1 MKLRPVP
8 GVMAMILMGAPVA
21 ASAQTQ
27 TVSAQVTLQVPVN
40 LTQFGP
46 DVAKV
51 QVACS
56 VISDPISTSTSY
68 GRASDGTPL
77 YGTAAHVATLV
88 VEIPMAG
95 GVLVQTAPVVF
106 NFAGLDNPY
115 RKNAAVN
122 CSLMGWSTSQGAWVQ
137 FTGGATNL
145 SFKTNGASLG
155 PIDGAF
161 VW

>member
-1 MKLRPVP
+1 MKLRLALPV
-8 GVMAMILMGAPVA
+8 VTMVLIGAPVA
-21 ASAQTQ
+21 ASAQ

-56 VISDPISTSTSY
+56 ITSDPITTSTSI
-68 GRASDGTPL
+68 GRDPTNGKAL

-88 VEIPMAG
+88 AEIPMAG
-95 GVLVQTAPVVF
+95 GQLVQTAPLVF
-106 NFAGLDNPY
+106 SFVGLDNPVG
-115 RKNAAVN
+115 KNAAIW
-122 CSLMGWSTSQGAWVQ
+122 CTLFGWSTSQGAWVQ
-137 FTGGATNL
+137 FTGGATNV
-145 SFKTNGASLG
+145 SFKTSGGSG
-155 PIDGAF
+155 GGIDGAF

>member
-1 MKLRPVP
+1 MKLRLVP
-8 GVMAMILMGAPVA
+8 RVMTMILMGAPAA
-21 ASAQTQ
+21 ASAQT
-27 TVSAQVTLQVPVN
+27 VSVQVTLQVPVN

-56 VISDPISTSTSY
+56 ITSDPITTSTSI
-68 GRASDGTPL
+68 GRDPTNGKAL

-88 VEIPMAG
+88 AEIPMAG
-95 GVLVQTAPVVF
+95 GQLVQTAPLVF
-106 NFAGLDNPY
+106 SFVGLDNPAG
-115 RKNAAVN
+115 KNAAVN

-137 FTGGATNL
+137 FTGGATNV

-161 VW
+161 AW